1 MLDFHLCQKPLLGRV
16 CLETLQLLEGMWLF
30 STDIYLLL
38 VATQQGQ
45 AVLKDLYAG
54 LYHTAHCS
62 LLRGVG
68 KGGKLGRQTVVMS
81 RRRPDEGELTG
92 DNDWYHQ
99 SMDEGRGRK

>member
-1 MLDFHLCQKPLLGRV
+1 M
-16 CLETLQLLEGMWLF
+16 ETLQLLEGMWLF
-30 STDIYLLL
+30 STGIYLLL

-68 KGGKLGRQTVVMS
+68 KGGKLRRQTVVMS

-92 DNDWYHQ
+92 DND
-99 SMDEGRGRK
+99 